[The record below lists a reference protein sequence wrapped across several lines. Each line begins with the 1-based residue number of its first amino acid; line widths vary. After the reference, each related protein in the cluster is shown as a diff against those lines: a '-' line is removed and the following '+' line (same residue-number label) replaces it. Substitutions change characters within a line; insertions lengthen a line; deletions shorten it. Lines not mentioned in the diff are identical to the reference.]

1 MRRHYDYKQLTSL
14 IFLIIFLAGCASTGS
29 NVGEGEKESAALL
42 REDLVKPESIKI
54 SEFVLGVG
62 DIIEITVYRHDDLKR
77 SIKINSTGKIMF
89 PLIGDVQAS
98 GVGVLNLRDE
108 LKERL
113 SKYIVDPQITID
125 ISTIQ
130 SQKIIVLG
138 EVRSPGIFTLDSD
151 LTIMDAISKAGGMT
165 TDAKLSNVILIRRNQ
180 GKPQVASLD
189 LKKVFNDGD
198 FSQNIALQNGDVV
211 YLPATVIADVSRFF
225 SYLSQILSPI
235 VNLESG
241 IVLWPQVKDVLK
253 GKKSEQTTPLAI
265 PTQ

>member
-77 SIKINSTGKIMF
+77 SIKINPTGKIMF
-89 PLIGDVQAS
+89 PLIGDVQAA
-98 GVGVLNLRDE
+98 GMGIFKLRDE

-113 SKYIVDPQITID
+113 SKYIVDPQVTINIT
-125 ISTIQ
+125 SVQ
-130 SQKIIVLG
+130 SQKIMVLG
-138 EVRSPGIFTLDSD
+138 EVNSPGIFTLDSS
-151 LTIMDAISKAGGMT
+151 LTIMEAISKAGGMT
-165 TDAKLSNVILIRRNQ
+165 SDAKLSNVILIRREQ

-189 LKKVFNDGD
+189 LKKVFKEGD
-198 FSQNIALQNGDVV
+198 FSQNIALQSGDIV
-211 YLPATVIADVSRFF
+211 YLPAVFIADVSWFF
-225 SYLSQILSPI
+225 GHLSSILSPI
-235 VNLESG
+235 MSLESG
-241 IVLWPQVKDVLK
+241 IVLWPQVKDALK
-253 GKKSEQTTPLAI
+253 GKGTTTPLSI
-265 PTQ
+265 PAQ